1 MKDNYPHTLEDLRRQ
16 QQAVREKYR
25 GVTVT
30 DIPSEY
36 AEKLKNGG
44 KQDNS
49 FAGMLRRAG
58 SEVARPQKEVRQAVD
73 YEAARQLTWAIMK
86 TTLLQRGKNVCIDDN
101 NRGVIVQMVKWF
113 IGDPSCELDLQ
124 KGILL
129 TGPVGTGK
137 TYLFNTM
144 QALTMS
150 ARIEARHFR
159 MARCVDVAEL
169 VRSQNADQKTA
180 AKAASRLEKMHHGHW
195 CFDDIG
201 HEPNS
206 VKVWGDE
213 RHVMEPILSRRY
225 NAYVAG
231 HCITHATT
239 NLSKDSLREF
249 YGDRIADRFTEMFN
263 IVLLDGQSRR
273 K

>member
-1 MKDNYPHTLEDLRRQ
+1 MKDNYPHTLEELRRQ
-16 QQAVREKYR
+16 QQAIREKHR

-30 DIPSEY
+30 EVPKAY
-36 AEKLKNGG
+36 AERLEKSK
-44 KQDNS
+44 KIDNS
-49 FAGMLRRAG
+49 VGGMLRRAG
-58 SEVARPQKEVRQAVD
+58 SAVARPQKEVKQSVD

-86 TTLLQRGKNVCIDDN
+86 ATLQQRGKNVTIDQY

-113 IGDPSCELDLQ
+113 IGDPTCELELQ

-137 TYLFNTM
+137 TYLFSTM
-144 QALTMS
+144 QALSIS
-150 ARIEARHFR
+150 AMIETRQFR

-180 AKAASRLEKMHHGHW
+180 SKAAARLEKMHHGHW
-195 CFDDIG
+195 CFDDLG

-206 VKVWGDE
+206 VKVWGDD
-213 RHVMEPILSRRY
+213 RYVMEPILSRRY
-225 NAYVAG
+225 NAFIAG
-231 HCITHATT
+231 DCITHATT
-239 NLSKDSLREF
+239 NLSKERLREF